1 VFHSILVAVDGSKP
15 SERALLEAVDLARTV
30 GARLTLI
37 SVATLPRWPVA
48 AGPYLVP
55 LPTEAELERG
65 AQSVLE
71 RLEALVPDDVP
82 VCSIVRRGNVASAIL
97 DRVRDAEHDLVVMG
111 SRGHGPLRTLLLG
124 SVSQAV
130 LDRSPVPVLVVRATA
145 GAPDRARTPDVAPQD
160 SEFPGMF
167 SA

>member
-1 VFHSILVAVDGSKP
+1 MFHSILVAVDGSKP
-15 SERALLEAVDLARTV
+15 SERALLEAVDLARAV

-55 LPTEAELERG
+55 LPTEQELERG
-65 AQSVLE
+65 AEAVLE
-71 RLEALVPDDVP
+71 RLEELVPEDVP
-82 VCSIVRRGNVASAIL
+82 VCSIVRHGNVATAIL

-111 SRGHGPLRTLLLG
+111 SRGHGPLRTLLCG

-130 LDRSPVPVLVVRATA
+130 LDRSPVPVLVVRAPA
-145 GAPDRARTPDVAPQD
+145 GVPDRARSSDVAPQD

>member
-1 VFHSILVAVDGSKP
+1 MFHSILVAVDGSKP
-15 SERALLEAVDLARTV
+15 SERALLEAVELARAV

-48 AGPYLVP
+48 TGPYLVP
-55 LPTEAELERG
+55 LPSEHELERG
-65 AQSVLE
+65 AEALLE
-71 RLEALVPDDVP
+71 RLEKLVPEDVP

-97 DRVRDAEHDLVVMG
+97 DRVRNAEHDLVVVG
-111 SRGHGPLRTLLLG
+111 SRGYGPLRTLLLG

-130 LDRSPVPVLVVRATA
+130 LDRSPVPVLVVRAAA
-145 GAPDRARTPDVAPQD
+145 GAPDHAGSPEVTPQD
-160 SEFPGMF
+160 SESPGMF

>member
-1 VFHSILVAVDGSKP
+1 MFHSILVAVDGSK
-15 SERALLEAVDLARTV
+15 SAERALLEAVELARAV

-37 SVATLPRWPVA
+37 SVATPPRWPVA

-55 LPTEAELERG
+55 LPSEDELERG
-65 AQSVLE
+65 AEALLE
-71 RLEALVPDDVP
+71 RLEELVPEDVP
-82 VCSIVRRGNVASAIL
+82 VCSVVRRGNVASAIL

-130 LDRSPVPVLVVRATA
+130 LDHSRVPVLVVRSAA
-145 GAPDRARTPDVAPQD
+145 GAPGCADSSEVTPQD